1 MSFYEIYIPLIAKH
15 NVGKALRAMKETIA
29 EDKLPGYIVARYE
42 DVKNDYRLMQDAM
55 MRGLRDD
62 KIDEVYDDI
71 MRKVYG
77 ASLDVLLEE
86 KVKKYSS
93 FAYARVS
100 AQQTEAHPDAVR
112 TVLEAYV
119 QDMAMMAFE
128 PENTRKAK
136 MEKLM
141 ADHHAY
147 MKQLFNALLVAPMWN
162 DRRAADFADLLL
174 SPTIDRDDALLL
186 VSAVM
191 LAAMNVNDPYKWDM
205 LAEVYVRATD
215 KVLKMRALVGWVL
228 SLPYDPRGPRLF
240 PFVQERIK
248 AMLADKTTLK
258 QMLDMQMQMLFC
270 CNADADNEEIQRNI
284 MPTLIKN
291 TNLQMTRLGIVEKE
305 DDPMKDIMDPNTAE
319 RDMEEMERKYRK
331 MMDMQKQ
338 GSDIYFGGF
347 SKMKTFP
354 FFYDLCNWFAPFNAA
369 HPAFGAVRERLA
381 GSTFL
386 NNLMENGPFCDSDKY
401 SFALAIAQIMDRM
414 PDNIKEMLNSD
425 ATFGPTVSKDDQED
439 PAYICRSYLQ
449 SLYRFFRLYRS
460 KRDFLNPFIL
470 DELEDNDGNA
480 LFMSYKLLACPEMEE
495 NAVALC
501 GFLLK
506 RKMMREI
513 MSMAIC
519 YKSSQNPRL
528 VRFLALVPMTDGKW
542 QEAYDLFA
550 SVPEDQHTEESLR
563 GMAHCCMSLKRFGE
577 AVAIYR
583 RLLAMH
589 PDSFSYQ
596 LNLAVCLMSSDA
608 FSSCGD
614 AASSCGDA
622 ASSCGDAASSCDA
635 SSCAASSCDASSCD
649 ASSCDAS
656 SCDASSC
663 DASSCD
669 ASSCGASSCGA
680 SSCDAS
686 SCDAASSLGG
696 KVEARP
702 NKVVEE
708 GTKLLYK
715 LDYEHPNNAN
725 VRRVLAWCMMLQG
738 NFDKAIDI
746 YTRLLSQPDAVSADR
761 LNAAYAH
768 WLSRDVARAVALLR
782 EYCNLC
788 EQEEA
793 EAKEAAK
800 KQGRRCE
807 PTKSRNYRLVE
818 DFTKDADLLSKYGIS
833 LTERKIMVDIVLNE
847 EEF

>member
-1 MSFYEIYIPLIAKH
+1 MSFYEIEIPLINWH
-15 NVGKALRAMKETIA
+15 NVGKALRVMKETIA

-42 DVKNDYRLMQDAM
+42 DVKNEYRLMQDAM

-62 KIDEVYDDI
+62 KLDEVYADI

-77 ASLDVLLEE
+77 AGLDVFIEE
-86 KVKKYSS
+86 KVKQYSS
-93 FAYARVS
+93 FAYARAS

-136 MEKLM
+136 MEKLT
-141 ADHHAY
+141 ADHYAY

-191 LAAMNVNDPYKWDM
+191 LATMNVNDPYKWDM

-228 SLPYDPRGPRLF
+228 SLPFNPRGPRLF

-258 QMLDMQMQMLFC
+258 QLLDMQMQMLFC

-305 DDPMKDIMDPNTAE
+305 DDPMKDIMDPNAAE

-354 FFYDLCNWFAPFNAA
+354 FFHDLCNWFAPFNAA
-369 HPAFGAVRERLA
+369 HPALGAARERLA

-386 NNLMENGPFCDSDKY
+386 NKLMENGPFCDSDKY

-414 PDNIKEMLNSD
+414 PDNVKEMLNSD
-425 ATFGPTVSKDDQED
+425 ATFGPTVSKDEQED

-506 RKMMREI
+506 RKMMREL

-550 SVPEDQHTEESLR
+550 SVSEDQHTEESLR

-614 AASSCGDA
+614 ASSSCGDASSSCGDVASSCGDA
-622 ASSCGDAASSCDA
+622 SSSCG
-635 SSCAASSCDASSCD
+635 
-649 ASSCDAS
+649 
-656 SCDASSC
+656 
-663 DASSCD
+663 D
-669 ASSCGASSCGA
+669 ASSCGASSCG
-680 SSCDAS
+680 
-686 SCDAASSLGG
+686 AASSLGG

-715 LDYEHPNNAN
+715 LDYEHPDNAN

-746 YTRLLSQPDAVSADR
+746 YMRLLSQPDAVSADR

-788 EQEEA
+788 ELEEA

>member
-1 MSFYEIYIPLIAKH
+1 MSFYEIETPLIAKH

-62 KIDEVYDDI
+62 KIDEVYADI

-77 ASLDVLLEE
+77 AGLDVFIEE

-93 FAYARVS
+93 FAYARVA

-136 MEKLM
+136 MEKLT

-147 MKQLFNALLVAPMWN
+147 MKQIFNALLVAPMWN

-191 LAAMNVNDPYKWDM
+191 LATMNVNDPYKWDM

-305 DDPMKDIMDPNTAE
+305 DDPMKDIMDPNAAE

-354 FFYDLCNWFAPFNAA
+354 FFNDLCNWFAPFNAA
-369 HPAFGAVRERLA
+369 HPALGAARERLA

-414 PDNIKEMLNSD
+414 PDNVKEMLNSD
-425 ATFGPTVSKDDQED
+425 ATLGPTVSKEEQEN

-480 LFMSYKLLACPEMEE
+480 LFLSYKLLACPEMEE

-506 RKMMREI
+506 RKMMREL

-519 YKSSQNPRL
+519 FKSSQNPRL

-589 PDSFSYQ
+589 PDSFSFQ

-622 ASSCGDAASSCDA
+622 SSSCDDASSSCGD
-635 SSCAASSCDASSCD
+635 DASSCD
-649 ASSCDAS
+649 AS
-656 SCDASSC
+656 
-663 DASSCD
+663 
-669 ASSCGASSCGA
+669 
-680 SSCDAS
+680 
-686 SCDAASSLGG
+686 SSLGG

-768 WLSRDVARAVALLR
+768 WLSRNVARAVALLR

-807 PTKSRNYRLVE
+807 PTKSRNFRLVE

>member
-62 KIDEVYDDI
+62 KIDEVYADI

-77 ASLDVLLEE
+77 AGLDVLIEE
-86 KVKKYSS
+86 KVKRYSS

-128 PENTRKAK
+128 PESTRKAK
-136 MEKLM
+136 MEKLT

-191 LAAMNVNDPYKWDM
+191 LATMNVNDPYKWDM

-305 DDPMKDIMDPNTAE
+305 DDPMKDIMDPNAAE

-354 FFYDLCNWFAPFNAA
+354 FFHDLCNWFAPFNAA
-369 HPAFGAVRERLA
+369 HPALGAARERLA

-386 NNLMENGPFCDSDKY
+386 NKLMENGPFCDSDKY

-414 PDNIKEMLNSD
+414 PDNVKEMLNSD
-425 ATFGPTVSKDDQED
+425 ATFGPTVSKDEQED

-506 RKMMREI
+506 RKMMREL

-563 GMAHCCMSLKRFGE
+563 GMAHCCMSLKRFSE

-583 RLLAMH
+583 RLLTMH

-614 AASSCGDA
+614 AAAASYGDA
-622 ASSCGDAASSCDA
+622 ASSYGDVASSCCDA
-635 SSCAASSCDASSCD
+635 SSSCDASSCD

-656 SCDASSC
+656 
-663 DASSCD
+663 
-669 ASSCGASSCGA
+669 
-680 SSCDAS
+680 
-686 SCDAASSLGG
+686 SSLGG

-738 NFDKAIDI
+738 HFDKAIDI
-746 YTRLLSQPDAVSADR
+746 YMRLLSQPDAVSADR

-768 WLSRDVARAVALLR
+768 WLSRNVARAVALLR

>member
-62 KIDEVYDDI
+62 KIDEVYADI

-77 ASLDVLLEE
+77 AGLDVLIEE
-86 KVKKYSS
+86 KVKRYSS

-136 MEKLM
+136 MEKLT

-191 LAAMNVNDPYKWDM
+191 LATMNVNDPYKWDM

-305 DDPMKDIMDPNTAE
+305 DDPMKDIMDPNAAE

-354 FFYDLCNWFAPFNAA
+354 FFNDLCNWFAPFNAA
-369 HPAFGAVRERLA
+369 HPALGAARERLA

-414 PDNIKEMLNSD
+414 PDNVKEMLNSD
-425 ATFGPTVSKDDQED
+425 ATFGPTVSKDEQED

-480 LFMSYKLLACPEMEE
+480 LFMSYKLLACSEMEE

-506 RKMMREI
+506 RKMMREL

-519 YKSSQNPRL
+519 FKSSQNPRL

-550 SVPEDQHTEESLR
+550 SVSEDQHTEESLR

-614 AASSCGDA
+614 VASSSSCGDA
-622 ASSCGDAASSCDA
+622 SSSCGDV
-635 SSCAASSCDASSCD
+635 
-649 ASSCDAS
+649 
-656 SCDASSC
+656 
-663 DASSCD
+663 ASSCD
-669 ASSCGASSCGA
+669 ASSCGA
-680 SSCDAS
+680 
-686 SCDAASSLGG
+686 ASSLGG
-696 KVEARP
+696 KVEAQP

-788 EQEEA
+788 EQDEA
-793 EAKEAAK
+793 QAKEAAK

>member
-1 MSFYEIYIPLIAKH
+1 MSFYEIETPLIAKH

-62 KIDEVYDDI
+62 KIDEVYADI

-77 ASLDVLLEE
+77 ASLDVLIEE
-86 KVKKYSS
+86 KVKRYSS

-191 LAAMNVNDPYKWDM
+191 LATMNVNDPYKWDM

-305 DDPMKDIMDPNTAE
+305 DDPMKDIMDPNAAE

-354 FFYDLCNWFAPFNAA
+354 FFNDLCNWFAPFNAA
-369 HPAFGAVRERLA
+369 HPALGAARERLA

-414 PDNIKEMLNSD
+414 PDNVKEMLNSD
-425 ATFGPTVSKDDQED
+425 ATLGPTVSKEEQED

-506 RKMMREI
+506 RKMMREL

-519 YKSSQNPRL
+519 FKSSQNPRL

-614 AASSCGDA
+614 AASS
-622 ASSCGDAASSCDA
+622 SCGDVASSCDA
-635 SSCAASSCDASSCD
+635 SSCDASSCGASSCDASSCD

-656 SCDASSC
+656 SCDAS
-663 DASSCD
+663 
-669 ASSCGASSCGA
+669 
-680 SSCDAS
+680 
-686 SCDAASSLGG
+686 SSLGG

-738 NFDKAIDI
+738 SFDKAIDI

-793 EAKEAAK
+793 QAKEAAK

-807 PTKSRNYRLVE
+807 PTKSRNFRLVE

>member
-1 MSFYEIYIPLIAKH
+1 MSFYEIETPLIAKH

-62 KIDEVYDDI
+62 KIDEVYADI

-77 ASLDVLLEE
+77 AGLDVFIEE

-136 MEKLM
+136 MEKLT

-147 MKQLFNALLVAPMWN
+147 MKQIFNALLVAPMWN

-191 LAAMNVNDPYKWDM
+191 LATMNVNDPYKWDM

-305 DDPMKDIMDPNTAE
+305 DDPMKDIMDPNAAE

-354 FFYDLCNWFAPFNAA
+354 FFNDLCNWFAPFNAA
-369 HPAFGAVRERLA
+369 HPALGAARERLA

-414 PDNIKEMLNSD
+414 PDNVKEMLNSD
-425 ATFGPTVSKDDQED
+425 ATLGPTVSKEEQEN

-480 LFMSYKLLACPEMEE
+480 LFLSYKLLACPEMEE

-506 RKMMREI
+506 RKMMREL

-519 YKSSQNPRL
+519 FKSSQNPRL

-550 SVPEDQHTEESLR
+550 SVSEDQHTEESLR

-614 AASSCGDA
+614 VYSCGDAASSCGDVASSCGDA
-622 ASSCGDAASSCDA
+622 ASSCGDASSSCG
-635 SSCAASSCDASSCD
+635 ASSCDASSCD
-649 ASSCDAS
+649 ASSCDVS
-656 SCDASSC
+656 SCDV
-663 DASSCD
+663 SSCD
-669 ASSCGASSCGA
+669 ASSCG
-680 SSCDAS
+680 
-686 SCDAASSLGG
+686 AASSLGG

-746 YTRLLSQPDAVSADR
+746 YMRLLSQPDAVSADR

>member
-1 MSFYEIYIPLIAKH
+1 MSFYEIEIPLLNWH
-15 NVGKALRAMKETIA
+15 NVGKALRVMKETIA

-42 DVKNDYRLMQDAM
+42 DVKNEYRLMQDAM

-62 KIDEVYDDI
+62 KLDEVYADI

-77 ASLDVLLEE
+77 AGLDVFIEE
-86 KVKKYSS
+86 KVKQYSS
-93 FAYARVS
+93 FAYARAS

-136 MEKLM
+136 MEKLT
-141 ADHHAY
+141 ADHYAY

-191 LAAMNVNDPYKWDM
+191 LATMNVNDPYKWDM

-228 SLPYDPRGPRLF
+228 SLPFNPRGPRLF

-258 QMLDMQMQMLFC
+258 QLLDMQMQMLFC

-305 DDPMKDIMDPNTAE
+305 DDPMKDIMDPNAAE

-354 FFYDLCNWFAPFNAA
+354 FFHDLCNWFAPFNAA
-369 HPAFGAVRERLA
+369 HPALGAARERLA

-386 NNLMENGPFCDSDKY
+386 NKLMENGPFCDSDKY

-414 PDNIKEMLNSD
+414 PDNVKEMLNSD
-425 ATFGPTVSKDDQED
+425 ATFGPTVSKEEQEN

-480 LFMSYKLLACPEMEE
+480 LFFSYKLLACPEMEE
-495 NAVALC
+495 NAAALC

-506 RKMMREI
+506 RKMMRELRT
-513 MSMAIC
+513 MALY

-577 AVAIYR
+577 AVDIYR

-589 PDSFSYQ
+589 PDNFSYQ

-608 FSSCGD
+608 AASCGDASSSSCGD

-622 ASSCGDAASSCDA
+622 ASSCGDAASS
-635 SSCAASSCDASSCD
+635 
-649 ASSCDAS
+649 
-656 SCDASSC
+656 
-663 DASSCD
+663 
-669 ASSCGASSCGA
+669 
-680 SSCDAS
+680 
-686 SCDAASSLGG
+686 LGD
-696 KVEARP
+696 KVEAQP

-715 LDYEHPNNAN
+715 LDYEHPDNVN

-738 NFDKAIDI
+738 NFAKAIDI

-800 KQGRRCE
+800 KQGQRCE
-807 PTKSRNYRLVE
+807 PAKSRNYRLVE

>member
-62 KIDEVYDDI
+62 KIDEVYADI

-77 ASLDVLLEE
+77 AGLDVLIEE
-86 KVKKYSS
+86 KVKRYSS

-136 MEKLM
+136 MEKLTV
-141 ADHHAY
+141 DHHAY

-191 LAAMNVNDPYKWDM
+191 LATMNVNDPYKWDM

-215 KVLKMRALVGWVL
+215 KVLKIRALVGWVL

-305 DDPMKDIMDPNTAE
+305 DDPMKDIMDPNAAE

-354 FFYDLCNWFAPFNAA
+354 FFNDLCNWFAPFNAA
-369 HPAFGAVRERLA
+369 HPALGAARERLA

-414 PDNIKEMLNSD
+414 PDNVKEMLNSD
-425 ATFGPTVSKDDQED
+425 ATLGPTVSKDEQED

-480 LFMSYKLLACPEMEE
+480 LFLSYKLLACPEMEE

-506 RKMMREI
+506 RKMMREL

-622 ASSCGDAASSCDA
+622 SSSCDDASSSCGD
-635 SSCAASSCDASSCD
+635 DASSCD
-649 ASSCDAS
+649 AS
-656 SCDASSC
+656 
-663 DASSCD
+663 
-669 ASSCGASSCGA
+669 
-680 SSCDAS
+680 
-686 SCDAASSLGG
+686 SSLGG

-782 EYCNLC
+782 KYCNLC

>member
-1 MSFYEIYIPLIAKH
+1 MSFYEIETPLIAKH

-62 KIDEVYDDI
+62 KIDEVYADI

-77 ASLDVLLEE
+77 AGLDVFIEE

-136 MEKLM
+136 MEKLT

-147 MKQLFNALLVAPMWN
+147 MKQIFNALLVAPMWN

-191 LAAMNVNDPYKWDM
+191 LATMNVNDPYKWDM

-258 QMLDMQMQMLFC
+258 HMLDMQMQMLFC

-305 DDPMKDIMDPNTAE
+305 DDPMKDIMDPNAAE

-354 FFYDLCNWFAPFNAA
+354 FFNDLCNWFAPFNAA
-369 HPAFGAVRERLA
+369 HPALGAARERLA

-414 PDNIKEMLNSD
+414 PDNVKEMLNSD
-425 ATFGPTVSKDDQED
+425 ATLGPTVSKEEQEN

-506 RKMMREI
+506 RKMMREL

-528 VRFLALVPMTDGKW
+528 VRFIALVPMTDGKW

-550 SVPEDQHTEESLR
+550 SVSEDQHTEESLR

-614 AASSCGDA
+614 V
-622 ASSCGDAASSCDA
+622 
-635 SSCAASSCDASSCD
+635 ASSCDASSCD
-649 ASSCDAS
+649 AS
-656 SCDASSC
+656 
-663 DASSCD
+663 
-669 ASSCGASSCGA
+669 
-680 SSCDAS
+680 
-686 SCDAASSLGG
+686 SSLGG

-768 WLSRDVARAVALLR
+768 WLSRNVARAVALLR
-782 EYCNLC
+782 EYCKLC

-793 EAKEAAK
+793 QAKEAAK

>member
-77 ASLDVLLEE
+77 ASLDVLIEE

-93 FAYARVS
+93 FAYARAS

-136 MEKLM
+136 MEKLT

-191 LAAMNVNDPYKWDM
+191 LATMNVNDPYKWDM

-369 HPAFGAVRERLA
+369 HPALGAVRERLA

-614 AASSCGDA
+614 A
-622 ASSCGDAASSCDA
+622 SSCDA
-635 SSCAASSCDASSCD
+635 SSCDASSCDASSCD

-669 ASSCGASSCGA
+669 ASSCGASSCG
-680 SSCDAS
+680 
-686 SCDAASSLGG
+686 AASSLGG

>member
-1 MSFYEIYIPLIAKH
+1 MSFYEINIPLIAKH

-77 ASLDVLLEE
+77 ASLDVLIEE

-93 FAYARVS
+93 FAYARAS

-136 MEKLM
+136 MEKLT

-147 MKQLFNALLVAPMWN
+147 MKQLFNSLLVAPMWN

-191 LAAMNVNDPYKWDM
+191 LATMNVNDPYKWDM

-369 HPAFGAVRERLA
+369 HPALGAVRERLA

-460 KRDFLNPFIL
+460 KRDFLNPFFL

-608 FSSCGD
+608 FSSC
-614 AASSCGDA
+614 
-622 ASSCGDAASSCDA
+622 
-635 SSCAASSCDASSCD
+635 
-649 ASSCDAS
+649 
-656 SCDASSC
+656 

-669 ASSCGASSCGA
+669 ASSCGASSCG
-680 SSCDAS
+680 
-686 SCDAASSLGG
+686 AASSLGG

-738 NFDKAIDI
+738 HFDKAIDI

-793 EAKEAAK
+793 EAKEVAK

>member
-62 KIDEVYDDI
+62 KIDEVYADI

-77 ASLDVLLEE
+77 AGLDVLIEE
-86 KVKKYSS
+86 KVKRYSS

-128 PENTRKAK
+128 PESTRKAK
-136 MEKLM
+136 MEKLT

-191 LAAMNVNDPYKWDM
+191 LATMNVNDPYKWDM

-305 DDPMKDIMDPNTAE
+305 DDPMKDIMDPNAAE

-354 FFYDLCNWFAPFNAA
+354 FFHDLCNWFAPFNAA
-369 HPAFGAVRERLA
+369 HPALSAARERLA

-414 PDNIKEMLNSD
+414 PDNVKEMLNSD
-425 ATFGPTVSKDDQED
+425 ATFGPTVSKVEQED

-506 RKMMREI
+506 RKMMRKL

-589 PDSFSYQ
+589 PNSFSYQ

-614 AASSCGDA
+614 AASSCGDV
-622 ASSCGDAASSCDA
+622 SSCD
-635 SSCAASSCDASSCD
+635 ASSCDASSCD

-669 ASSCGASSCGA
+669 ASSCG
-680 SSCDAS
+680 
-686 SCDAASSLGG
+686 AASSLGG

-768 WLSRDVARAVALLR
+768 WLSRNVARAVALLR

-793 EAKEAAK
+793 QAKEAAK

-807 PTKSRNYRLVE
+807 PKKSRNYRLVE

>member
-62 KIDEVYDDI
+62 KIDEVYADI

-77 ASLDVLLEE
+77 AGLDVLIEE
-86 KVKKYSS
+86 KVKRYSS

-136 MEKLM
+136 MEKLT

-191 LAAMNVNDPYKWDM
+191 LATMNVNDPYKWDM

-305 DDPMKDIMDPNTAE
+305 DDPMKDIMDPNAAE

-354 FFYDLCNWFAPFNAA
+354 FFNDLCNWFAPFNAA
-369 HPAFGAVRERLA
+369 HPALGAARERLA

-414 PDNIKEMLNSD
+414 PDNVKEMLNSD
-425 ATFGPTVSKDDQED
+425 ATLGPTVSKDEQED

-480 LFMSYKLLACPEMEE
+480 LFLSYKLLACPEMEE

-506 RKMMREI
+506 RKMMREL

-519 YKSSQNPRL
+519 FKSSQNPRL

-614 AASSCGDA
+614 V
-622 ASSCGDAASSCDA
+622 
-635 SSCAASSCDASSCD
+635 ASSCDASSCD
-649 ASSCDAS
+649 AS
-656 SCDASSC
+656 
-663 DASSCD
+663 
-669 ASSCGASSCGA
+669 
-680 SSCDAS
+680 
-686 SCDAASSLGG
+686 SSLGG

-715 LDYEHPNNAN
+715 LDYEHPDNAN

>member
-77 ASLDVLLEE
+77 ASLDVLIEE

-93 FAYARVS
+93 FAYARAS

-136 MEKLM
+136 MEKLT

-191 LAAMNVNDPYKWDM
+191 LATMNVNDPYKWDM

-369 HPAFGAVRERLA
+369 HPALGAVRERLA

-414 PDNIKEMLNSD
+414 PDNIKEVLNSD

-470 DELEDNDGNA
+470 DEFEDNDGNA

-614 AASSCGDA
+614 A
-622 ASSCGDAASSCDA
+622 
-635 SSCAASSCDASSCD
+635 SCDASSCD

-656 SCDASSC
+656 PCDASSC

-669 ASSCGASSCGA
+669 ASSCG
-680 SSCDAS
+680 
-686 SCDAASSLGG
+686 AASSLGG

-738 NFDKAIDI
+738 HFDKAIDI
-746 YTRLLSQPDAVSADR
+746 YMRLLSQPDAVSADR

-807 PTKSRNYRLVE
+807 PTKSKNYRLVE

>member
-62 KIDEVYDDI
+62 KIDEVYADI

-77 ASLDVLLEE
+77 AGLDVLIEE
-86 KVKKYSS
+86 KVKRYSS

-136 MEKLM
+136 MEKLT

-147 MKQLFNALLVAPMWN
+147 MKQIFNALLVAPMWN

-191 LAAMNVNDPYKWDM
+191 LATMNVNDPYKWDM

-305 DDPMKDIMDPNTAE
+305 DDPMKDIMDPNAAE

-354 FFYDLCNWFAPFNAA
+354 FFNDLCNWFAPFNAA
-369 HPAFGAVRERLA
+369 HPALGAARERLA

-414 PDNIKEMLNSD
+414 PDNVKEMLNSD
-425 ATFGPTVSKDDQED
+425 ATLGPTVSKEEQEN

-480 LFMSYKLLACPEMEE
+480 LFLSYKLLACPEMEE

-506 RKMMREI
+506 RKMMREL

-550 SVPEDQHTEESLR
+550 SVPEYQHTEESLR

-614 AASSCGDA
+614 AASCGDV
-622 ASSCGDAASSCDA
+622 
-635 SSCAASSCDASSCD
+635 
-649 ASSCDAS
+649 
-656 SCDASSC
+656 
-663 DASSCD
+663 
-669 ASSCGASSCGA
+669 ASSCGASSCG
-680 SSCDAS
+680 DAS
-686 SCDAASSLGG
+686 SCEASSSLGG

-788 EQEEA
+788 EQDEA
-793 EAKEAAK
+793 QAKEAAK

>member
-1 MSFYEIYIPLIAKH
+1 MSFYEIEIPLLNWH

-42 DVKNDYRLMQDAM
+42 EVKNEYRLMQDAM

-62 KIDEVYDDI
+62 KLDEVYADI

-77 ASLDVLLEE
+77 AGLDVLIEE
-86 KVKKYSS
+86 KVKQYSS
-93 FAYARVS
+93 FAYARAS

-128 PENTRKAK
+128 PENTRKTK
-136 MEKLM
+136 MEKLT
-141 ADHHAY
+141 ADHYAY

-162 DRRAADFADLLL
+162 DWRAADFADLLL

-191 LAAMNVNDPYKWDM
+191 LATMNVNDPYKWDM
-205 LAEVYVRATD
+205 LAEVYVRAKD

-305 DDPMKDIMDPNTAE
+305 DDPMKDIMDPNAAE

-354 FFYDLCNWFAPFNAA
+354 FFHDLCNWFAPFNAA
-369 HPAFGAVRERLA
+369 HPALGAARERLA

-386 NNLMENGPFCDSDKY
+386 NKLMENGPFCDSDKY

-414 PDNIKEMLNSD
+414 PDNVKEMLNSD
-425 ATFGPTVSKDDQED
+425 ATFGPTVSKEEQEN

-506 RKMMREI
+506 RKMMRELRT
-513 MSMAIC
+513 MALY

-614 AASSCGDA
+614 V
-622 ASSCGDAASSCDA
+622 
-635 SSCAASSCDASSCD
+635 
-649 ASSCDAS
+649 
-656 SCDASSC
+656 
-663 DASSCD
+663 ASSCD
-669 ASSCGASSCGA
+669 ASSCGAS
-680 SSCDAS
+680 
-686 SCDAASSLGG
+686 SSLGG

-715 LDYEHPNNAN
+715 LDYEHPDNAN

-793 EAKEAAK
+793 QAKEAAK

>member
-1 MSFYEIYIPLIAKH
+1 MQKNNKRSAQIEISACGKTTTGEHRQGGSICKNHNKIGTDMSFYEIYIPLIAKH

-62 KIDEVYDDI
+62 KIDEVYADI

-77 ASLDVLLEE
+77 ASLDVLIEE
-86 KVKKYSS
+86 KVKKYAS
-93 FAYARVS
+93 FAYARAS

-136 MEKLM
+136 MEKLT

-147 MKQLFNALLVAPMWN
+147 MKQLFSALLVAPMWN

-369 HPAFGAVRERLA
+369 HPALGAVRERLA

-425 ATFGPTVSKDDQED
+425 ATFGPTVSKDEQED

-519 YKSSQNPRL
+519 YKFSQNPRL

-614 AASSCGDA
+614 AASSC
-622 ASSCGDAASSCDA
+622 
-635 SSCAASSCDASSCD
+635 
-649 ASSCDAS
+649 
-656 SCDASSC
+656 DASSC

-669 ASSCGASSCGA
+669 ASSCGASSCG
-680 SSCDAS
+680 
-686 SCDAASSLGG
+686 AASSLGG

-738 NFDKAIDI
+738 HFDKAIDI

>member
-1 MSFYEIYIPLIAKH
+1 MSFYEIETPLIAKH

-62 KIDEVYDDI
+62 KIDEVYADI

-77 ASLDVLLEE
+77 AGLDVFIEE

-128 PENTRKAK
+128 HENTRKAK
-136 MEKLM
+136 MEKLT

-191 LAAMNVNDPYKWDM
+191 LATMNVNDPYKWDM

-305 DDPMKDIMDPNTAE
+305 DDPMKDIMDPNAAE

-354 FFYDLCNWFAPFNAA
+354 FFNDLCNWFAPFNAA
-369 HPAFGAVRERLA
+369 HPALGAARERLA

-414 PDNIKEMLNSD
+414 PDNVKEMLNSD
-425 ATFGPTVSKDDQED
+425 ATFGPTVSKEEQEN

-506 RKMMREI
+506 RKMMREL

-519 YKSSQNPRL
+519 FKSSQNPRL

-550 SVPEDQHTEESLR
+550 SVSEDQHTEESLR

-614 AASSCGDA
+614 AASCGD
-622 ASSCGDAASSCDA
+622 ASSCGDV
-635 SSCAASSCDASSCD
+635 
-649 ASSCDAS
+649 
-656 SCDASSC
+656 
-663 DASSCD
+663 
-669 ASSCGASSCGA
+669 ASSCGASSCG
-680 SSCDAS
+680 DAS
-686 SCDAASSLGG
+686 SCEAASSLGG

-725 VRRVLAWCMMLQG
+725 VRRVLAWCTMLQG

-746 YTRLLSQPDAVSADR
+746 YMRLLSQPDAVSADR

-818 DFTKDADLLSKYGIS
+818 DFTNDADLLSKYGIS

>member
-1 MSFYEIYIPLIAKH
+1 MSFYEIEIPLLNWH
-15 NVGKALRAMKETIA
+15 NVGKALRVMKETIA

-42 DVKNDYRLMQDAM
+42 EVKNEYRLMQDAM

-62 KIDEVYDDI
+62 KLDEVYADI

-77 ASLDVLLEE
+77 AGLDVFIEE
-86 KVKKYSS
+86 KVKQYSS
-93 FAYARVS
+93 FAYARAS

-128 PENTRKAK
+128 PENTRKTK
-136 MEKLM
+136 MEKLT
-141 ADHHAY
+141 ADHYAY

-191 LAAMNVNDPYKWDM
+191 LATMNVNDPYKWDM

-228 SLPYDPRGPRLF
+228 SLPFNPRGPRLF

-258 QMLDMQMQMLFC
+258 QLLDMQMQMLFC

-305 DDPMKDIMDPNTAE
+305 DDPMKDIMDPNAAE

-354 FFYDLCNWFAPFNAA
+354 FFHDLCNWFAPFNAA
-369 HPAFGAVRERLA
+369 HPALGAARERLA

-386 NNLMENGPFCDSDKY
+386 NKLMENGPFCDSDKY

-414 PDNIKEMLNSD
+414 PDNVKEMLNSD
-425 ATFGPTVSKDDQED
+425 ATFGPTVSKEEQEN

-480 LFMSYKLLACPEMEE
+480 LFFSYKLLACPEMEE
-495 NAVALC
+495 NAAALC

-506 RKMMREI
+506 RKMMRELRT
-513 MSMAIC
+513 MALY

-577 AVAIYR
+577 AVDIYR

-589 PDSFSYQ
+589 PDNFSYQ

-608 FSSCGD
+608 FSSCCD
-614 AASSCGDA
+614 ASSSSCGDV
-622 ASSCGDAASSCDA
+622 
-635 SSCAASSCDASSCD
+635 ASSCDASSCD

-669 ASSCGASSCGA
+669 AS
-680 SSCDAS
+680 
-686 SCDAASSLGG
+686 SSLGG

-746 YTRLLSQPDAVSADR
+746 YMRLLSQPDAVSADR

-800 KQGRRCE
+800 KQGQRCE
-807 PTKSRNYRLVE
+807 PAKSRNYRLVE

>member
-62 KIDEVYDDI
+62 KIDEVYADI

-77 ASLDVLLEE
+77 AGLDVLIEE
-86 KVKKYSS
+86 KVKRYSS

-128 PENTRKAK
+128 PESTRKAK
-136 MEKLM
+136 MEKLT

-191 LAAMNVNDPYKWDM
+191 LATMNVNDPYKWDM

-305 DDPMKDIMDPNTAE
+305 DDPMKDIMDPNAAE

-354 FFYDLCNWFAPFNAA
+354 FFNDLCNWFAPFNAA
-369 HPAFGAVRERLA
+369 HPALGAARERLA

-414 PDNIKEMLNSD
+414 PDNVKEMLNSD
-425 ATFGPTVSKDDQED
+425 ATLGPTVSKDEQED

-480 LFMSYKLLACPEMEE
+480 LFLSYKLLACPEMEE

-506 RKMMREI
+506 RKMMREL

-519 YKSSQNPRL
+519 FKSSQNPRL

-608 FSSCGD
+608 FSSCCD

-622 ASSCGDAASSCDA
+622 ASSCGDAAS
-635 SSCAASSCDASSCD
+635 
-649 ASSCDAS
+649 
-656 SCDASSC
+656 
-663 DASSCD
+663 
-669 ASSCGASSCGA
+669 
-680 SSCDAS
+680 
-686 SCDAASSLGG
+686 LGD
-696 KVEARP
+696 KVEAQP
-702 NKVVEE
+702 SKEVEE

-715 LDYEHPNNAN
+715 LNYEHPNNVN
-725 VRRVLAWCMMLQG
+725 VQRVLAWCMMLQG
-738 NFDKAIDI
+738 HFDKAIDI

-761 LNAAYAH
+761 LNSAYAH

-793 EAKEAAK
+793 QAKEAAK

-807 PTKSRNYRLVE
+807 PTKSRNFRLVE

>member
-62 KIDEVYDDI
+62 KIDEVYADI

-77 ASLDVLLEE
+77 AGLDVFIEE

-136 MEKLM
+136 MEKLT

-147 MKQLFNALLVAPMWN
+147 MKQIFNALLVAPMWN

-191 LAAMNVNDPYKWDM
+191 LATMNVNDPYKWDM

-215 KVLKMRALVGWVL
+215 KVLKIRALVGWVL

-258 QMLDMQMQMLFC
+258 QLLDMQMQMLFC

-305 DDPMKDIMDPNTAE
+305 DDPMKDIMDPNAAE

-354 FFYDLCNWFAPFNAA
+354 FFNDLCNWFAPFNAA
-369 HPAFGAVRERLA
+369 HPALGAARERLA

-414 PDNIKEMLNSD
+414 PDNVKEMLNSD
-425 ATFGPTVSKDDQED
+425 ATLGPTVSKEEQEN

-506 RKMMREI
+506 RKMMREL

-519 YKSSQNPRL
+519 FKSSQNPRL

-550 SVPEDQHTEESLR
+550 SVSEDQHTEESLR

-614 AASSCGDA
+614 AASSSCGDA
-622 ASSCGDAASSCDA
+622 SSSCGDVASSCGD
-635 SSCAASSCDASSCD
+635 
-649 ASSCDAS
+649 
-656 SCDASSC
+656 
-663 DASSCD
+663 D
-669 ASSCGASSCGA
+669 ASSCG
-680 SSCDAS
+680 
-686 SCDAASSLGG
+686 AASSLGG

-738 NFDKAIDI
+738 HFDKAIDI

-807 PTKSRNYRLVE
+807 PTKSRNFRLVE

>member
-62 KIDEVYDDI
+62 KIDEVYADI

-77 ASLDVLLEE
+77 AGLDVLIEE
-86 KVKKYSS
+86 KVKRYSS

-136 MEKLM
+136 MEKLT

-147 MKQLFNALLVAPMWN
+147 MKQIFNALLVAPMWN

-191 LAAMNVNDPYKWDM
+191 LATMNVNDPYKWDM

-305 DDPMKDIMDPNTAE
+305 DDPMKDIMDPNAAE

-354 FFYDLCNWFAPFNAA
+354 FFNDLCNWFAPFNAA
-369 HPAFGAVRERLA
+369 HPALGAARERLA

-414 PDNIKEMLNSD
+414 PDNVKEMLNSD
-425 ATFGPTVSKDDQED
+425 ATFGPTVSKEEQDD

-506 RKMMREI
+506 RKMMREL

-596 LNLAVCLMSSDA
+596 LNLAVCLMSSDT

-614 AASSCGDA
+614 AASCGDV
-622 ASSCGDAASSCDA
+622 
-635 SSCAASSCDASSCD
+635 
-649 ASSCDAS
+649 
-656 SCDASSC
+656 
-663 DASSCD
+663 
-669 ASSCGASSCGA
+669 ASSCGASSCG
-680 SSCDAS
+680 DAS
-686 SCDAASSLGG
+686 SCEASSSLGG

-788 EQEEA
+788 EQDEA
-793 EAKEAAK
+793 QAKEAAK

>member
-42 DVKNDYRLMQDAM
+42 DVKNDYRLMQNAM

-62 KIDEVYDDI
+62 KIDEVYADI

-77 ASLDVLLEE
+77 AGLDVFIEE
-86 KVKKYSS
+86 KVKRYSS

-100 AQQTEAHPDAVR
+100 ARQTEAHPDAVR

-128 PENTRKAK
+128 PESTRKAK
-136 MEKLM
+136 MEKLT

-191 LAAMNVNDPYKWDM
+191 LATMNVNDPYKWDM

-258 QMLDMQMQMLFC
+258 RMLDMQMQMLFC

-305 DDPMKDIMDPNTAE
+305 DDPMKDIMDPNAAE

-354 FFYDLCNWFAPFNAA
+354 FFHDLCNWFAPFNAA
-369 HPAFGAVRERLA
+369 HPALGAARERLA

-386 NNLMENGPFCDSDKY
+386 KKLMENGPFCDSDKY

-414 PDNIKEMLNSD
+414 PDNVKEMLNSD
-425 ATFGPTVSKDDQED
+425 ATFGPTVSKDEQED

-506 RKMMREI
+506 RKMMRKL

-614 AASSCGDA
+614 ASLCGDVASSCDA
-622 ASSCGDAASSCDA
+622 ASSCGDV
-635 SSCAASSCDASSCD
+635 
-649 ASSCDAS
+649 
-656 SCDASSC
+656 
-663 DASSCD
+663 
-669 ASSCGASSCGA
+669 ASSCGDASSSCGDDASSCGA

-686 SCDAASSLGG
+686 SCDAAFSLGG

-746 YTRLLSQPDAVSADR
+746 YMRLLSQPDAVSADR

-768 WLSRDVARAVALLR
+768 WLSRNVARAVALLR

>member
-1 MSFYEIYIPLIAKH
+1 MSFYEIETPLIAKH

-62 KIDEVYDDI
+62 KIDEVYADI

-77 ASLDVLLEE
+77 ASLDVLIEE
-86 KVKKYSS
+86 KVKRYSS

-136 MEKLM
+136 MEKLT

-191 LAAMNVNDPYKWDM
+191 LATMNVNDPYKWDM

-228 SLPYDPRGPRLF
+228 SLPYAPRGPRLF

-305 DDPMKDIMDPNTAE
+305 DDPMKDIMDPNAAE

-354 FFYDLCNWFAPFNAA
+354 FFNDLCNWFAPFNAA
-369 HPAFGAVRERLA
+369 HPALGAARERLA

-414 PDNIKEMLNSD
+414 PDNVKEMLNSD
-425 ATFGPTVSKDDQED
+425 ATLGPTVSKEEQEN

-506 RKMMREI
+506 RKMMREL

-519 YKSSQNPRL
+519 FKSSQNPRL

-550 SVPEDQHTEESLR
+550 SVSEDQHTEESLR

-608 FSSCGD
+608 FSSC
-614 AASSCGDA
+614 
-622 ASSCGDAASSCDA
+622 
-635 SSCAASSCDASSCD
+635 CAAT
-649 ASSCDAS
+649 
-656 SCDASSC
+656 
-663 DASSCD
+663 
-669 ASSCGASSCGA
+669 
-680 SSCDAS
+680 
-686 SCDAASSLGG
+686 SLGG
-696 KVEARP
+696 KVDARP

-768 WLSRDVARAVALLR
+768 WLSRNVARAVALLR

-807 PTKSRNYRLVE
+807 PTKSRNFRLVE

>member
-62 KIDEVYDDI
+62 KIDEVYADI

-77 ASLDVLLEE
+77 AGLDVLIEE
-86 KVKKYSS
+86 KVKRYSS

-136 MEKLM
+136 MEKLT

-147 MKQLFNALLVAPMWN
+147 MKQIFNALLVAPMWN

-191 LAAMNVNDPYKWDM
+191 LATMNVNDPYKWDM

-305 DDPMKDIMDPNTAE
+305 DDPMKDIMDPNAAE

-354 FFYDLCNWFAPFNAA
+354 FFNDLCNWFAPFNAA
-369 HPAFGAVRERLA
+369 HPALGAARERLA

-414 PDNIKEMLNSD
+414 PDNVKEMLNSD
-425 ATFGPTVSKDDQED
+425 ATLGPTVSKEEQEN

-506 RKMMREI
+506 RKMMREL

-614 AASSCGDA
+614 VASSCGDA
-622 ASSCGDAASSCDA
+622 ASSCG
-635 SSCAASSCDASSCD
+635 
-649 ASSCDAS
+649 
-656 SCDASSC
+656 
-663 DASSCD
+663 
-669 ASSCGASSCGA
+669 
-680 SSCDAS
+680 
-686 SCDAASSLGG
+686 AASSLGG

-738 NFDKAIDI
+738 HFDKAIDI

-768 WLSRDVARAVALLR
+768 WLSRDVAHAVALLR

>member
-62 KIDEVYDDI
+62 KIDEVYADI

-77 ASLDVLLEE
+77 AGLDVLIEE
-86 KVKKYSS
+86 KVKRYSS

-136 MEKLM
+136 MEKLT

-147 MKQLFNALLVAPMWN
+147 MKQIFNALLVAPMWN

-191 LAAMNVNDPYKWDM
+191 LATMNVNDPYKWDM

-305 DDPMKDIMDPNTAE
+305 DDPMKDIMDPNAAE

-354 FFYDLCNWFAPFNAA
+354 FFNDLCNWFAPFNAA
-369 HPAFGAVRERLA
+369 HPALGAARERLA

-414 PDNIKEMLNSD
+414 PDNVKEMLNSD
-425 ATFGPTVSKDDQED
+425 ATLGPTVSKEEQEN

-480 LFMSYKLLACPEMEE
+480 LFLSYKLLACPEMEE

-506 RKMMREI
+506 RKMMREL

-614 AASSCGDA
+614 AASCGDV
-622 ASSCGDAASSCDA
+622 
-635 SSCAASSCDASSCD
+635 
-649 ASSCDAS
+649 
-656 SCDASSC
+656 
-663 DASSCD
+663 
-669 ASSCGASSCGA
+669 ASSCGASSCG
-680 SSCDAS
+680 DAS
-686 SCDAASSLGG
+686 SCEASSSLGG

-738 NFDKAIDI
+738 HFDKAIDI

-768 WLSRDVARAVALLR
+768 WLSRNVARAVALLR

-788 EQEEA
+788 EQDEA
-793 EAKEAAK
+793 QAKEAAK

>member
-62 KIDEVYDDI
+62 KIDEVYADI

-77 ASLDVLLEE
+77 AGLDVLIEE
-86 KVKKYSS
+86 KVKRYSS

-136 MEKLM
+136 MEKLT

-191 LAAMNVNDPYKWDM
+191 LATMNVNDPYKWDM

-305 DDPMKDIMDPNTAE
+305 DDPMKDIMDPNAAE

-354 FFYDLCNWFAPFNAA
+354 FFHDLCNWFAPFNAA
-369 HPAFGAVRERLA
+369 HPALGAARERLA

-414 PDNIKEMLNSD
+414 PDNVKEMLNSD
-425 ATFGPTVSKDDQED
+425 ATFGPTVSKVEQED

-506 RKMMREI
+506 RKMMRKL

-614 AASSCGDA
+614 VASSCGDA
-622 ASSCGDAASSCDA
+622 SSSSSSSCGDV
-635 SSCAASSCDASSCD
+635 ASSCDASSCD
-649 ASSCDAS
+649 ASSCDV
-656 SCDASSC
+656 
-663 DASSCD
+663 
-669 ASSCGASSCGA
+669 
-680 SSCDAS
+680 S

-738 NFDKAIDI
+738 HFDKAIDI
-746 YTRLLSQPDAVSADR
+746 YMRLLSQPDAVSADR

>member
-62 KIDEVYDDI
+62 KIDEVYADI

-77 ASLDVLLEE
+77 AGLDVFIEE
-86 KVKKYSS
+86 KVKRYSS

-136 MEKLM
+136 MEKLT

-191 LAAMNVNDPYKWDM
+191 LATMNVNDPYKWDM

-305 DDPMKDIMDPNTAE
+305 DDPMKDIMDPNAAE

-354 FFYDLCNWFAPFNAA
+354 FFNDLCNWFAPFNAA
-369 HPAFGAVRERLA
+369 HPALGAARERLA

-414 PDNIKEMLNSD
+414 PDNVKEMLNSD
-425 ATFGPTVSKDDQED
+425 ATLGPTVSKEEQEN

-506 RKMMREI
+506 RKMMREL

-550 SVPEDQHTEESLR
+550 SVSEDQHTEESLR

-589 PDSFSYQ
+589 PDNFSYQ
-596 LNLAVCLMSSDA
+596 LNLAVCLMSS
-608 FSSCGD
+608 D

-622 ASSCGDAASSCDA
+622 ASSCGDAASSSCGDA
-635 SSCAASSCDASSCD
+635 SSSCGDASS
-649 ASSCDAS
+649 
-656 SCDASSC
+656 
-663 DASSCD
+663 
-669 ASSCGASSCGA
+669 SCG
-680 SSCDAS
+680 D
-686 SCDAASSLGG
+686 ASSLGD
-696 KVEARP
+696 KVEAQP

-715 LDYEHPNNAN
+715 LDYEHPDNVN

-738 NFDKAIDI
+738 NFAKAIDI

-768 WLSRDVARAVALLR
+768 WLSRNVARAVALLR

-800 KQGRRCE
+800 KQGQRCE
-807 PTKSRNYRLVE
+807 PAKSRNYRLVE

>member
-62 KIDEVYDDI
+62 KIDEVYADI

-77 ASLDVLLEE
+77 AGLDVFIEE

-136 MEKLM
+136 MEKLT

-191 LAAMNVNDPYKWDM
+191 LATMNVNDPYKWDM

-305 DDPMKDIMDPNTAE
+305 DDPMKDIMDPNAAE

-354 FFYDLCNWFAPFNAA
+354 FFNDLCNWFAPFNAA
-369 HPAFGAVRERLA
+369 HPALGAARERLA

-414 PDNIKEMLNSD
+414 PDNVKEMLNSD
-425 ATFGPTVSKDDQED
+425 ATLGPTVSKEEQEN

-506 RKMMREI
+506 RKMMREL

-550 SVPEDQHTEESLR
+550 SVSEDQHTEESLR

-614 AASSCGDA
+614 AT
-622 ASSCGDAASSCDA
+622 
-635 SSCAASSCDASSCD
+635 
-649 ASSCDAS
+649 
-656 SCDASSC
+656 
-663 DASSCD
+663 
-669 ASSCGASSCGA
+669 
-680 SSCDAS
+680 
-686 SCDAASSLGG
+686 SLGG
-696 KVEARP
+696 KVDARP

-738 NFDKAIDI
+738 SFDKAIDI

-793 EAKEAAK
+793 QAKEAAK

>member
-62 KIDEVYDDI
+62 KIDEVYADI

-77 ASLDVLLEE
+77 AGLDVLIEE
-86 KVKKYSS
+86 KVKRYSS

-191 LAAMNVNDPYKWDM
+191 LATMNVNDPYKWDM

-305 DDPMKDIMDPNTAE
+305 DDPMKDIMDPNAAE

-354 FFYDLCNWFAPFNAA
+354 FFNDLCNWFAPFNAA
-369 HPAFGAVRERLA
+369 HPALGAARERLA

-386 NNLMENGPFCDSDKY
+386 NKLMETGPFCDSDKY

-414 PDNIKEMLNSD
+414 PDNVKEMLNSD
-425 ATFGPTVSKDDQED
+425 ATLGPTVSKEEQEN

-506 RKMMREI
+506 RKMMREL

-550 SVPEDQHTEESLR
+550 SVSEDQHTEESLR

-614 AASSCGDA
+614 AAASSCDA
-622 ASSCGDAASSCDA
+622 ASSCGAAASSCDA
-635 SSCAASSCDASSCD
+635 
-649 ASSCDAS
+649 
-656 SCDASSC
+656 
-663 DASSCD
+663 
-669 ASSCGASSCGA
+669 ASSCG
-680 SSCDAS
+680 DAS

-738 NFDKAIDI
+738 HFDKAIDI
-746 YTRLLSQPDAVSADR
+746 YMRLLSQPDAVSADR

-793 EAKEAAK
+793 QAKEAAK

>member
-62 KIDEVYDDI
+62 KIDEVYADI

-77 ASLDVLLEE
+77 AGLDVLIEE
-86 KVKKYSS
+86 KVKRYSS

-112 TVLEAYV
+112 TALEAYV
-119 QDMAMMAFE
+119 QDMAMIAFE

-136 MEKLM
+136 REKLT

-191 LAAMNVNDPYKWDM
+191 LATMNVNDPYKWDM

-258 QMLDMQMQMLFC
+258 HMLDMQMQMLFC

-305 DDPMKDIMDPNTAE
+305 DDPMKDIMDPNAAE

-354 FFYDLCNWFAPFNAA
+354 FFNDLCNWFAPFNAA
-369 HPAFGAVRERLA
+369 HPALGAARERLA

-414 PDNIKEMLNSD
+414 PDNVKEMLNSD
-425 ATFGPTVSKDDQED
+425 ATFGPTVSKDEQED

-506 RKMMREI
+506 RKMMREL

-550 SVPEDQHTEESLR
+550 SVSEDQHTEESLR

-614 AASSCGDA
+614 AS
-622 ASSCGDAASSCDA
+622 
-635 SSCAASSCDASSCD
+635 
-649 ASSCDAS
+649 
-656 SCDASSC
+656 
-663 DASSCD
+663 
-669 ASSCGASSCGA
+669 SSCGA

-686 SCDAASSLGG
+686 SSLGG

-715 LDYEHPNNAN
+715 LDYEHPDNAN

-793 EAKEAAK
+793 QAKEAAK

>member
-62 KIDEVYDDI
+62 KIDEVYADI

-77 ASLDVLLEE
+77 ASLDVLIEE
-86 KVKKYSS
+86 KVKRYSS

-128 PENTRKAK
+128 PESTRKAK
-136 MEKLM
+136 MEKLT

-191 LAAMNVNDPYKWDM
+191 LATMNVNDPYKWDM

-258 QMLDMQMQMLFC
+258 QLLDMQMQMLFC

-284 MPTLIKN
+284 MPMLIKN

-305 DDPMKDIMDPNTAE
+305 DDPMKDIMDPNAAE

-354 FFYDLCNWFAPFNAA
+354 FFNDLCNWFAPFNAA
-369 HPAFGAVRERLA
+369 HPALGAARERLA

-414 PDNIKEMLNSD
+414 PDNVKEMLNSD
-425 ATFGPTVSKDDQED
+425 ATFGPTVSKDEQED

-506 RKMMREI
+506 RKMMREL

-519 YKSSQNPRL
+519 FKSSQNPRL

-614 AASSCGDA
+614 ASLCGDVASSCDA
-622 ASSCGDAASSCDA
+622 ASSCGDV
-635 SSCAASSCDASSCD
+635 
-649 ASSCDAS
+649 
-656 SCDASSC
+656 
-663 DASSCD
+663 
-669 ASSCGASSCGA
+669 ASSCGDASSSCGDDASSCGA

-686 SCDAASSLGG
+686 SCDAAFSLGG

-746 YTRLLSQPDAVSADR
+746 YMRLLSQPDAVSADR

-793 EAKEAAK
+793 QAKEAAK

>member
-1 MSFYEIYIPLIAKH
+1 MSFYEIEIPLINWH
-15 NVGKALRAMKETIA
+15 NVGKALRVMKETIA

-62 KIDEVYDDI
+62 KIDEVYADI

-77 ASLDVLLEE
+77 ASLDVLIEE
-86 KVKKYSS
+86 KVKRYSS

-136 MEKLM
+136 MEKLT

-191 LAAMNVNDPYKWDM
+191 LATMNVNDPYKWDM

-305 DDPMKDIMDPNTAE
+305 DDPMKDIMDPNAAE

-354 FFYDLCNWFAPFNAA
+354 FFNDLCNWFAPFNAA
-369 HPAFGAVRERLA
+369 HPALGAAREKLA

-414 PDNIKEMLNSD
+414 PDNVKEMLNSD
-425 ATFGPTVSKDDQED
+425 ATFGPTVSKDEQED

-506 RKMMREI
+506 RKMMREL

-608 FSSCGD
+608 FSSCG
-614 AASSCGDA
+614 AAT
-622 ASSCGDAASSCDA
+622 
-635 SSCAASSCDASSCD
+635 
-649 ASSCDAS
+649 
-656 SCDASSC
+656 
-663 DASSCD
+663 
-669 ASSCGASSCGA
+669 
-680 SSCDAS
+680 
-686 SCDAASSLGG
+686 SLGG
-696 KVEARP
+696 KVDARP

>member
-62 KIDEVYDDI
+62 KIDEVYADI

-77 ASLDVLLEE
+77 AGLDVLIEE
-86 KVKKYSS
+86 KVKRYSS

-136 MEKLM
+136 MEKLT

-191 LAAMNVNDPYKWDM
+191 LATMNVNDPYKWDM

-248 AMLADKTTLK
+248 VMLADKTTLK

-305 DDPMKDIMDPNTAE
+305 DDPMKDIMDPNAAE

-354 FFYDLCNWFAPFNAA
+354 FFNDLCNWFAPFNAA
-369 HPAFGAVRERLA
+369 HPALGAARERLA

-414 PDNIKEMLNSD
+414 PDNVKEMLNSD
-425 ATFGPTVSKDDQED
+425 ATFGPTVSKDEQED

-550 SVPEDQHTEESLR
+550 SVSEDQHTEESLR

-608 FSSCGD
+608 FSSCG
-614 AASSCGDA
+614 AAT
-622 ASSCGDAASSCDA
+622 
-635 SSCAASSCDASSCD
+635 
-649 ASSCDAS
+649 
-656 SCDASSC
+656 
-663 DASSCD
+663 
-669 ASSCGASSCGA
+669 
-680 SSCDAS
+680 
-686 SCDAASSLGG
+686 SLGG
-696 KVEARP
+696 KVDARP

-833 LTERKIMVDIVLNE
+833 LTERKIMVDIVQNE

>member
-62 KIDEVYDDI
+62 KIDEVYADI

-77 ASLDVLLEE
+77 AGLDVLIEE
-86 KVKKYSS
+86 KVKRYSS

-136 MEKLM
+136 MEKLT

-191 LAAMNVNDPYKWDM
+191 LATMNVNDPYKWDM

-228 SLPYDPRGPRLF
+228 SLPYDPRGPRIF

-305 DDPMKDIMDPNTAE
+305 DDPMKDIMDPNAAE

-354 FFYDLCNWFAPFNAA
+354 FFNDLCNWFAPFNAA
-369 HPAFGAVRERLA
+369 HPALGAARERLA

-414 PDNIKEMLNSD
+414 PDNVKEMLNSD
-425 ATFGPTVSKDDQED
+425 ATFGPTVSKDEQED

-480 LFMSYKLLACPEMEE
+480 LFLSYKLLACPEMEE

-506 RKMMREI
+506 RKMMREL

-550 SVPEDQHTEESLR
+550 SVSEDQHTEESLR

-614 AASSCGDA
+614 VASSSSCGDA
-622 ASSCGDAASSCDA
+622 SSSCGDV
-635 SSCAASSCDASSCD
+635 
-649 ASSCDAS
+649 
-656 SCDASSC
+656 
-663 DASSCD
+663 ASSCD
-669 ASSCGASSCGA
+669 ASSCGA
-680 SSCDAS
+680 
-686 SCDAASSLGG
+686 ASSLGG
-696 KVEARP
+696 KVEAQP

-715 LDYEHPNNAN
+715 LDYEHPDNVN

-738 NFDKAIDI
+738 NFAKAIDI

-800 KQGRRCE
+800 KQGQRCE
-807 PTKSRNYRLVE
+807 PAKSRNYRLVE

>member
-62 KIDEVYDDI
+62 KIDEVYADI

-77 ASLDVLLEE
+77 ASLDVLIEE
-86 KVKKYSS
+86 KVKRYSS

-136 MEKLM
+136 MEKLT

-191 LAAMNVNDPYKWDM
+191 LATMNVNDPYKWNM

-305 DDPMKDIMDPNTAE
+305 DDPMKDIMDPNAAE

-354 FFYDLCNWFAPFNAA
+354 FFNDLCNWFAPFNAA
-369 HPAFGAVRERLA
+369 HPALGAARERLA

-414 PDNIKEMLNSD
+414 PDNVKEMLNSD
-425 ATFGPTVSKDDQED
+425 ATFGPTVSKDEQED

-480 LFMSYKLLACPEMEE
+480 LFLSYKLLACPEMEE

-506 RKMMREI
+506 RKMMREL

-608 FSSCGD
+608 FSSCG

-622 ASSCGDAASSCDA
+622 ASSCGDVASSCGDAASCGDA
-635 SSCAASSCDASSCD
+635 SSSCGASSCDASSCD
-649 ASSCDAS
+649 ASSCDV
-656 SCDASSC
+656 
-663 DASSCD
+663 SSCD
-669 ASSCGASSCGA
+669 ASSCG
-680 SSCDAS
+680 
-686 SCDAASSLGG
+686 AASSLGG

>member
-77 ASLDVLLEE
+77 ASLDVLIEE

-136 MEKLM
+136 MEKLT

-369 HPAFGAVRERLA
+369 HPALGAVRERLA

-550 SVPEDQHTEESLR
+550 SVPENQHTEESLR

-614 AASSCGDA
+614 AAA
-622 ASSCGDAASSCDA
+622 
-635 SSCAASSCDASSCD
+635 
-649 ASSCDAS
+649 

-669 ASSCGASSCGA
+669 ASSCGASSC
-680 SSCDAS
+680 DAS
-686 SCDAASSLGG
+686 SSCGAASSLGG
-696 KVEARP
+696 NVEARP

>member
-15 NVGKALRAMKETIA
+15 NVGKAMRAMKETIA

-62 KIDEVYDDI
+62 KIDEVYADI

-77 ASLDVLLEE
+77 ASLDVLIEE

-93 FAYARVS
+93 FAYAGVS

-136 MEKLM
+136 MEKLT

-369 HPAFGAVRERLA
+369 HPALGAARERLA

-614 AASSCGDA
+614 A
-622 ASSCGDAASSCDA
+622 
-635 SSCAASSCDASSCD
+635 SCD

-669 ASSCGASSCGA
+669 ASSCG
-680 SSCDAS
+680 
-686 SCDAASSLGG
+686 AASSLGG

>member
-62 KIDEVYDDI
+62 KIDEVYADI

-77 ASLDVLLEE
+77 ASLDVLIEE
-86 KVKKYSS
+86 KVKRYSS

-136 MEKLM
+136 MEKLT

-191 LAAMNVNDPYKWDM
+191 LATMNVNDPYKWDM

-305 DDPMKDIMDPNTAE
+305 DDPMKDIMDPNAAE

-354 FFYDLCNWFAPFNAA
+354 FFNDLCNWFAPFNAA
-369 HPAFGAVRERLA
+369 HPALGAARERLA

-414 PDNIKEMLNSD
+414 PDNVKEMLNSD
-425 ATFGPTVSKDDQED
+425 ATFGPTVSKEEQEN

-480 LFMSYKLLACPEMEE
+480 LFLSYKLLACPEMEE

-506 RKMMREI
+506 RKMMREL

-614 AASSCGDA
+614 VASSSSCGDASSSCGDVASSCGD
-622 ASSCGDAASSCDA
+622 
-635 SSCAASSCDASSCD
+635 
-649 ASSCDAS
+649 
-656 SCDASSC
+656 
-663 DASSCD
+663 D
-669 ASSCGASSCGA
+669 ASSCG
-680 SSCDAS
+680 
-686 SCDAASSLGG
+686 AASSLGG
-696 KVEARP
+696 KVEVRP

-793 EAKEAAK
+793 QAKEAAK

>member
-62 KIDEVYDDI
+62 KIDEVYADI

-77 ASLDVLLEE
+77 AGLDVLIEE
-86 KVKKYSS
+86 KVKRYSS

-147 MKQLFNALLVAPMWN
+147 MKQIFNALLVAPMWN

-191 LAAMNVNDPYKWDM
+191 LATMNVNDPYKWDM

-305 DDPMKDIMDPNTAE
+305 DDPMKDIMDPNAAE

-354 FFYDLCNWFAPFNAA
+354 FFNDLCNWFAPFNAA
-369 HPAFGAVRERLA
+369 HPALGAARERLA

-414 PDNIKEMLNSD
+414 PDNVKEMLNSD
-425 ATFGPTVSKDDQED
+425 ATFGPTVSKDEQEN

-506 RKMMREI
+506 RKMMREL

-519 YKSSQNPRL
+519 FKSSQNPRL

-608 FSSCGD
+608 FSSC
-614 AASSCGDA
+614 
-622 ASSCGDAASSCDA
+622 
-635 SSCAASSCDASSCD
+635 
-649 ASSCDAS
+649 
-656 SCDASSC
+656 
-663 DASSCD
+663 
-669 ASSCGASSCGA
+669 
-680 SSCDAS
+680 
-686 SCDAASSLGG
+686 CDAASLGG

-715 LDYEHPNNAN
+715 LDYEHPDNAN

-768 WLSRDVARAVALLR
+768 WLSRNVARAVALLR

-793 EAKEAAK
+793 QAKEAAK